1 MLLCTLACPRSTEA
15 REGWF
20 DDRVS
25 SACLISSYHHQHF
38 HPSEQKCRGP
48 AGSAELLHN
57 LIQHTPHTVPT
68 PHHQGSQSTE
78 VLSTQQHRHEEGLEG
93 WTGGCGGGW
102 QGCCRNS
109 AIEEGC
115 EEGCASEEGRQEGI
129 SCRCSGSCCDWW
141 WQEGRQGRQGWQG
154 WQEEVVWHCS
164 GLPPCFRCS
173 M

>member
-1 MLLCTLACPRSTEA
+1 MRLCRSSAEPAGPVLRFDTSVRKGGNVGDDKMKSSMHLTPYHQTSLLELLCCGGRPACTAAHLTFTCIPQ
-15 REGWF
+15 
-20 DDRVS
+20 
-25 SACLISSYHHQHF
+25 HQS
-38 HPSEQKCRGP
+38 P
-48 AGSAELLHN
+48 
-57 LIQHTPHTVPT
+57 
-68 PHHQGSQSTE
+68 
-78 VLSTQQHRHEEGLEG
+78 QQHRHEEGLEG

-164 GLPPCFRCS
+164 GIPPCFRCS